1 LLRDSDFTRAVN
13 TIAEQCSVNVD
24 VAKLK
29 CQGNDPST
37 AVIGYLPAAR
47 VKMAV
52 INWAAV

>member
-1 LLRDSDFTRAVN
+1 VKARASRKQPS
-13 TIAEQCSVNVD
+13 TKGAEKCSVNVD

-29 CQGNDPST
+29 CQGESS